1 MDKSINSINADNSIN
16 SKETNISLSSE
27 NQNQLNQDIQNKII
41 QSIVTSL
48 QKIINGNIQ
57 NIPNFIEKLKKKKNK
72 DIFFNVIPNISLEQY
87 INRLIL
93 YTKMEIS
100 TLIISIIY
108 IDRFCYKNNYDLSY
122 YNIYRLLLTSCLL
135 SIKFNEDIKFDMK
148 IYSDIA
154 GVPIILLKQLEEIM
168 FFCIDYRLYVN
179 EEDYKSYY
187 SFFLKTSNN

>member
-108 IDRFCYKNNYDLSY
+108 I
-122 YNIYRLLLTSCLL
+122 
-135 SIKFNEDIKFDMK
+135 
-148 IYSDIA
+148 
-154 GVPIILLKQLEEIM
+154 
-168 FFCIDYRLYVN
+168 
-179 EEDYKSYY
+179 YKSSSY
-187 SFFLKTSNN
+187 

>member
-108 IDRFCYKNNYDLSY
+108 IDRFCIIFFIRINTHFIR
-122 YNIYRLLLTSCLL
+122 NI
-135 SIKFNEDIKFDMK
+135 F
-148 IYSDIA
+148 
-154 GVPIILLKQLEEIM
+154 
-168 FFCIDYRLYVN
+168 
-179 EEDYKSYY
+179 
-187 SFFLKTSNN
+187 

>member
-1 MDKSINSINADNSIN
+1 MDESLLSNTTDYSITSNETEINSSYESQTSKETDLKNQIINSISSILDNIIKGN
-16 SKETNISLSSE
+16 KVQAKNTK
-27 NQNQLNQDIQNKII
+27 QDIFYLCFIPPF
-41 QSIVTSL
+41 SL
-48 QKIINGNIQ
+48 ND
-57 NIPNFIEKLKKKKNK
+57 FIKYLMKNT
-72 DIFFNVIPNISLEQY
+72 N
-87 INRLIL
+87 
-93 YTKMEIS
+93 MEIS

-168 FFCIDYRLYVN
+168 FFYIDYRLYVN